1 MRYIIT
7 AKEVAKG
14 TSTQDIANPL
24 AVTEIATELIITRL
38 ACIMLLKDNK
48 ITKSDTV
55 VTNEDR
61 KCLYE
66 NIFQNT
72 ISWKEFQQTD
82 LLPNDDVIDLL
93 SSSIHSRLHLRN
105 GKNQKIP
112 YLPFYQHWERDKKE
126 ITDINFSDL
135 SNYDLNGDFVAL
147 LIRTRG
153 AWPEKNL
160 PEDYWRELIKE
171 LEKQN
176 KKVLVF
182 GKETEIYA
190 SDSVQYISTFRD
202 WCGIVK
208 HPNCKSI
215 VSTITGGVYPAFICG
230 NPELKLII
238 VDNLDLVK
246 EYGYDPSWY
255 NDCINFSKIQKI
267 ILNYKP
273 TPQALME
280 III

>member
-1 MRYIIT
+1 MKYIIT
-7 AKEVAKG
+7 AKEIAKG
-14 TSTQDIANPL
+14 TSTQDLANPL

-48 ITKSDTV
+48 INKSDTI

-72 ISWKEFQQTD
+72 ISWSEFQQTD
-82 LLPNDDVIDLL
+82 LLPDDDIVDLL
-93 SSSIHSRLHLRN
+93 SSLTFSRLHLRN
-105 GKNQKIP
+105 GKNQRIP
-112 YLPFYQHWERDKKE
+112 YLPFYQYWERDKKE
-126 ITDINFSDL
+126 ITNINFSDL
-135 SNYDLNGDFVAL
+135 GKYDLDGDFVAL

-171 LEKQN
+171 LERQN

-190 SDSVQYISTFRD
+190 SPSVQHVSTFRD
-202 WCGIVK
+202 WCGIVR
-208 HPNCKSI
+208 HSSCKSV
-215 VSTITGGVYPAFICG
+215 VSTITGGVYPVFICG

-255 NDCINFSKIQKI
+255 NDCINFTKIEKI

-273 TPQALME
+273 TPKALME
-280 III
+280 IVV